1 MKHLTAQISAL
12 LKRNPYLTLAMA
24 VLAACP
30 FFARSGHF
38 VLAQTTAP
46 PPSQINPA
54 ARQLLDQAIQAL
66 GGAAFLTAKTLS
78 TEGRAFSITDGVAQ
92 GFVKYQS
99 DVEFPDKRRLSYGFN
114 SKKGVTLINNGGKGW
129 EIDRYGTIE
138 QNDKR
143 IQQWELSNRYSL
155 ENLLRQRIHEP
166 GMLIQNAGTDFVD
179 NLPAQVIEILDA
191 RQVRLKLYLNSQ
203 THLPIR
209 IAYQI
214 LNPQTHQW
222 DEYADVY
229 ADYRDVEGVQTPMHV
244 VRYLNGDRVS
254 ETFRLQARYNQTF
267 PAGFFQPGR

>member
-1 MKHLTAQISAL
+1 MTYLAVQISAL
-12 LKRNPYLTLAMA
+12 LKRNLYLTLAMA
-24 VLAACP
+24 VLAVCP
-30 FFARSGHF
+30 FFARSGYS
-38 VLAQTTAP
+38 VLAQTTAS

-66 GGAAFLTAKTLS
+66 GGTTFLTAKTLS

-138 QNDKR
+138 QSDKR
-143 IQQWELSNRYSL
+143 IQQWELANRYSL

-179 NLPAQVIEILDA
+179 NLPAQVIEILDV

-267 PAGFFQPGR
+267 PAGFFQPGH